1 MALRDDFSRLYFILF
16 KTRRKYVFFVFKEV
30 MDVDIKIMLWILG
43 IITIVLGLLPWPK
56 YEKVFQKFFLFSTY
70 FIFLLLIL
78 VLKNKMI

>member
-43 IITIVLGLLPWPK
+43 IITIVLGLLPSK